1 MLDAG
6 ISTRGAMV
14 LLRCAKCV
22 AWMRDRNYVVPE
34 DVKVFA
40 LDILAHRMQPKSGVK
55 TDMAGIITSILEDI
69 PAP

>member
-1 MLDAG
+1 MIDAG

-22 AWMRDRNYVVPE
+22 AWMRGRDYVVPE
-34 DVKVFA
+34 DVKVFS
-40 LDILAHRMQPKSGVK
+40 LDILAHRMQPKSGVRA
-55 TDMAGIITSILEDI
+55 DMEGLITSIMEEI

>member
-1 MLDAG
+1 MIDAG

-22 AWMRDRNYVVPE
+22 AWMRGRDYVVPE
-34 DVKVFA
+34 DVKMFH
-40 LDILAHRMQPKSGVK
+40 LDVLAHRMQPKSGAK
-55 TDMAGIITSILEDI
+55 IDMAGIITSVLEEI